1 MATYLPQAEQREFL
15 HSKRGTLC
23 CGAGGAVGS
32 YDPNITDRRVWRII
46 EEARDT
52 GADTLVTMCPTCTYT
67 VAQACLAAPDRAV
80 ENLHYLEVL
89 FGETIGWDTVF
100 AQLGD
105 MWAGEYGPWLNQTF
119 FG

>member
-52 GADTLVTMCPTCTYT
+52 GPI
-67 VAQACLAAPDRAV
+67 RS
-80 ENLHYLEVL
+80 
-89 FGETIGWDTVF
+89 
-100 AQLGD
+100 
-105 MWAGEYGPWLNQTF
+105 
-119 FG
+119 